1 MKRRFLAAL
10 LVVTLLV
17 PVITACHDSS
27 TQTATKDVKATG
39 YDPKEAVQD
48 FDFGDLSEEEKNYT
62 VEMGYFNCDHMVAG
76 IIGEKAGI
84 YKAMGLNV
92 NVTKSAETLKA
103 LTSGAMDVGYTG
115 IEGAILAVNKGA
127 PFCMAAANHMGGS
140 RYLVVSNDIKKPED
154 LVGKTIGSMTATP
167 EIDPEFLTWSE
178 KLGIPADAG
187 SYNIVDMGQQ
197 DACFALKAGQIDA
210 FTCCDPYASIAEF
223 EGFGKIMGLGW
234 ADVDAESTAD
244 TWGLCCI
251 YAMSNEFKDNHPE
264 LARRLVYA
272 HQLAIKYMYEHP
284 YNAAMMF
291 ADGFDVD
298 PYVALRTIYMKT
310 VAEGRTITW
319 HFTEQNIEN
328 YEHYFTQ
335 YPQIPE
341 EEIPKVNDVSKFMST
356 EISEDAGVDDF
367 ESFIKESIDPVM
379 PIGMT
384 FEDWYNKAKEIDNI
398 SEKEAVDI
406 ADTATSYLN
415 KDLKD
420 RETYEY
426 NKIRPLNQDGR
437 ISFIHDCFL
446 SMENPE

>member
-27 TQTATKDVKATG
+27 TQTATKDVKTTG
-39 YDPKEAVQD
+39 YDPKEAVKD

-140 RYLVVSNDIKKPED
+140 RYLVVSNDIKKPEE

-223 EGFGKIMGLGW
+223 EGFGKIMGIGW
-234 ADVDAESTAD
+234 GAADVDAESTAD

-341 EEIPKVNDVSKFMST
+341 EEIPQVNDVSKFIST

-367 ESFIKESIDPVM
+367 ESFIKENIDPVM

-384 FEDWYNKAKEIDNI
+384 FEDWYNKVKEIDGI
-398 SEKEAVDI
+398 SDKEAVDI

-420 RETYEY
+420 RETYE
-426 NKIRPLNQDGR
+426 
-437 ISFIHDCFL
+437 
-446 SMENPE
+446 

>member
-1 MKRRFLAAL
+1 MKKIVSMIMIISILMM
-10 LVVTLLV
+10 
-17 PVITACHDSS
+17 PVLSGCHDSS
-27 TQTATKDVKATG
+27 QNTATKNIEKTG
-39 YDPKEAVQD
+39 YDPKEEAKA
-48 FDFGDLSEEEKNYT
+48 FKFGELSEEEKNYT
-62 VEMGYFNCDHMVAG
+62 VEMGYFNCDHMVGA

-84 YKAMGLNV
+84 YEAMGLKV
-92 NVTKSAETLKA
+92 NVTKSPETLKA
-103 LTSGAMDVGYTG
+103 LSSGAMDVGYTG

-140 RYLVVSNDIKKPED
+140 RYLVVGNHIEQAAD
-154 LVGKTIGSMTATP
+154 LVGKSIGSMTPTP
-167 EIDPEFLTWSE
+167 EIDPEFLTWSK
-178 KLGIPADAG
+178 KLNIPADAN
-187 SYNIVDMGQQ
+187 SYNIVEMGQK

-223 EGFGKIMGLGW
+223 EGFGKIIGVGW
-234 ADVDAESTAD
+234 GAADIDAESAAD

-251 YAMSNEFKDNHPE
+251 YAMSNEFKQKYPE
-264 LARRLVYA
+264 LARRLVFA

-319 HFTEQNIEN
+319 QFTEQNIKNFEG
-328 YEHYFTQ
+328 YFTQ

-341 EEIPKVNDVSKFMST
+341 EEIPKVQDVSKFMST
-356 EISEDAGVDDF
+356 EISADAGVESF
-367 ESFIKESIDPVM
+367 EDFIKEKIDPVT

-384 FEDWYNKAKEIDNI
+384 FEDWYNKAKEIDGI
-398 SEKEAVDI
+398 SDQEAVDI
-406 ADTATSYLN
+406 SKTATPYLN

-420 RETYEY
+420 RKAY
-426 NKIRPLNQDGR
+426 N
-437 ISFIHDCFL
+437 
-446 SMENPE
+446 